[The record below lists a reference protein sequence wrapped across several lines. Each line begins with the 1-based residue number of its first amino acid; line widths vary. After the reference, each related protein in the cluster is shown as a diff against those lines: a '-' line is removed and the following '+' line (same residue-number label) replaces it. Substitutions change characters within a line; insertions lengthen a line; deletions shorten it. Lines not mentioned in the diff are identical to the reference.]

1 MENTGPAETYSLT
14 KWMGAGGI
22 CSENISN
29 ALGWSGQSILS
40 TTADAKR
47 VPLGITLSVIL
58 SSISFTQE
66 TWTEQA
72 LFWAQRKQWRA
83 NKSSDPDLSERAT
96 KNPTQANSLMCDLI
110 SGCRSVM

>member
-1 MENTGPAETYSLT
+1 MSPSGKPWAKVPPRWRTPALLKRTVC
-14 KWMGAGGI
+14 KMDGAGGI

-58 SSISFTQE
+58 SSISFTREALTESLPRAGAVLGPDE
-66 TWTEQA
+66 TVES
-72 LFWAQRKQWRA
+72 KQV
-83 NKSSDPDLSERAT
+83 L
-96 KNPTQANSLMCDLI
+96 
-110 SGCRSVM
+110 